1 MVDYLMVFIR
11 IISSLIYF
19 ETIALWDLGIL

>member
-19 ETIALWDLGIL
+19 ETIALWDLGIP